1 MLKHVTVTLA
11 AVGFTLSLAS
21 APAEAATWH
30 KFTAPVLKGVSTT
43 GAWARTGAKTYK
55 IKLCT
60 KDLTK
65 DRRRAVGFV
74 QVNGF
79 VTGQADGENFVTVE
93 SGHYGRTK
101 CVQATVKGSYPG
113 KVQHA
118 KVVSRTFDR
127 VTEKTVKGVWKKLY

>member
-1 MLKHVTVTLA
+1 MLKHVIVTLA
-11 AVGFTLSLAS
+11 AAGLTMSLAS

-30 KFTAPVLKGVSTT
+30 KFTAPALKGVSTT
-43 GAWARTGAKTYK
+43 GAWAKTGAKTYK

-60 KDLTK
+60 RDLTK

-93 SGHYGRTK
+93 SGRYRKIK
-101 CVQATVKGSYPG
+101 CVQATVKGAYPG

-118 KVVSRTFDR
+118 KVSSRTFDR
-127 VTEKTVKGVWKKLY
+127 VTEKTVPGAWKKLY

>member
-1 MLKHVTVTLA
+1 MLKHVTVALA
-11 AVGFTLSLAS
+11 TAGLTLSLAA
-21 APAEAATWH
+21 APAQAATWH
-30 KFTAPVLKGVSTT
+30 RFTAPALKGVSTT
-43 GAWARTGAKTYK
+43 GKWAKTGAKTYK
-55 IKLCT
+55 IELCT

-65 DRRRAVGFV
+65 GRRRAVGFV

-79 VTGQADGENFVTVE
+79 VAGQADGENFVTVE
-93 SGHYGRTK
+93 SGRYGRTK

-127 VTEKTVKGVWKKLY
+127 VTEKTVSGAWKKLY